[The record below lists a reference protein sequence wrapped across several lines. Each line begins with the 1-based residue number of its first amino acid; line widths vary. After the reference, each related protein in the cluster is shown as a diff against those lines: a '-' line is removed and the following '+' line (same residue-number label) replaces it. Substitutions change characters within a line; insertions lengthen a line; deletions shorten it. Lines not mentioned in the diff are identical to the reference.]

1 MYNVYTFLSLKVS
14 KLNIE
19 YGVIR
24 IGLRRDEGHK
34 YGFSIIKGKD
44 TWNIGRDKKRRTEE
58 ARSLD
63 RVNVL

>member
-19 YGVIR
+19 YGEIR
-24 IGLRRDEGHK
+24 IGLRRDEEQK

-44 TWNIGRDKKRRTEE
+44 TWKIGRDKKGTKET
-58 ARSLD
+58 RSLD

>member
-1 MYNVYTFLSLKVS
+1 LKVS

-19 YGVIR
+19 YGEIR
-24 IGLRRDEGHK
+24 IGLRRDEEQK

-44 TWNIGRDKKRRTEE
+44 TWKIGRDKKRTEE
-58 ARSLD
+58 TRSLD